1 VTEVSA
7 ALLAHAIAHP
17 DERDAF
23 LVLGDALLAA
33 GDPRGELVIAQALG
47 GAPERE
53 AELIAAHR
61 AAWLGPL
68 ATVPAREL
76 GLSWRFG
83 YVRAVRLGPP
93 RQTSRDIVGQ
103 LDFHDLIVRLARMP
117 GNQLVDTLVV
127 AAVPSGSRS
136 WQRGIIAIRSH
147 GLPPNLARLELL
159 GDGQELG
166 SRGAPLAPAEPALR
180 GLRELA
186 IAMSGISLTGLE
198 LPALRVL
205 ELAAAGF
212 TQDHASA
219 LAAVEWPRLERLAI
233 HVGVPGERGCNITPG
248 RMRVLLESL
257 RVPALR
263 HLGLRAAGFTDEL
276 VAILATC
283 PLARQLESLDL
294 SGGTLSDAGAAELHA
309 FAHLRELDAS
319 HAYLTPHARD
329 VLAQL
334 GPRAVLDDPQSPDDD
349 FRRPREA
356 SQ

>member
-1 VTEVSA
+1 VID
-7 ALLAHAIAHP
+7 ALLANAIAHP
-17 DERDAF
+17 NDRDAF
-23 LVLGDALLAA
+23 LVLGDALVAV

-76 GLSWRFG
+76 GLHWRYG
-83 YVRAVRLGPP
+83 YVRSVRLGPP

-117 GNQLVDTLVV
+117 GNQLVDTLVI
-127 AAVPSGSRS
+127 AAVPSGARS
-136 WQRGIIAIRSH
+136 WQRGIVAMRSH
-147 GLPPNLARLELL
+147 GLPPNLTRLELL
-159 GDGQELG
+159 GDGQEYG
-166 SRGAPLAPAEPALR
+166 SRGGRLAPAEETLR
-180 GLRELA
+180 RVRELA
-186 IAMSGISLTGLE
+186 IAMRGISLARLE
-198 LPALRVL
+198 LPELRVL
-205 ELAAAGF
+205 ELSTPGL
-212 TQDHASA
+212 TQDDSNA
-219 LAAVEWPRLERLAI
+219 LAAAEWPRLERLSI
-233 HVGVPGERGCNITPG
+233 HVGVPGERGCDITPG
-248 RMRVLLESL
+248 RMRALLESL
-257 RVPALR
+257 RMPALR
-263 HLGLRAAGFTDEL
+263 HLGLCAAGFTDEL

-283 PLARQLESLDL
+283 PLARQLDSLDL

-329 VLAQL
+329 ALAKL
-334 GPRAVLDDPQSPDDD
+334 GPRVVLDDPQSPDDD

-356 SQ
+356 SP